1 MQTRRSFSLAQTL
14 HWTRRYIAFLFA
26 WSAAVVLL
34 FRVAEVAWIRLP
46 WLPMS
51 LIGIAV
57 AFTLG
62 FKNNASYGRMWDA
75 RTFWGAIV
83 NSSRAWGLM
92 VRDFVDDASVH
103 RALVLRHVAWLTA
116 LRYQLRMPRPWEH
129 DQREDQAMRAT
140 MPERT
145 LPLAQAIAQ
154 LLHEDERGVLALA
167 NPATQI
173 LAAQSAHLRALTQRG
188 AIEQFRYMQ
197 LVAQL
202 VDLNEHQGR
211 CERIKNFP
219 FPRQYATLNMFA
231 LWAFVLLLPFGLLST
246 FDDGSAAVWL
256 VIPFTILCGWI
267 FFTMEMIGDYSE
279 NPFEG
284 LWNDVPI
291 TALCRTIEIDLRQII
306 GDADVPPALQP
317 VDDILS

>member
-1 MQTRRSFSLAQTL
+1 MQTRRSFTL
-14 HWTRRYIAFLFA
+14 VSTLWWTRRHVAFLSL
-26 WSAAVVLL
+26 WSTAVVVL
-34 FRVAEVAWIRLP
+34 FHVGDAHWIRLP

-51 LIGIAV
+51 LLGIAV

-62 FKNNASYGRMWDA
+62 FKNNASYGRLWDA

-83 NSSRAWGLM
+83 NTSRAWGIM
-92 VRDFVDDASVH
+92 VRDFVDDASAH
-103 RALVLRHVAWLTA
+103 RTLILRHLAWLTA
-116 LRYQLRMPRPWEH
+116 LRYQLRAPRSWEH
-129 DQREDQAMRAT
+129 ADPDAEAMRAT
-140 MPERT
+140 MAERT
-145 LPLAQAIAQ
+145 LPREQALAGLLPTDEVDVLAQ
-154 LLHEDERGVLALA
+154 A

-173 LAAQSAHLRALTQRG
+173 LARQSAHLRELTRRG
-188 AIEQFRYMQ
+188 AIEQFPYMQ

-202 VDLNEHQGR
+202 VDLNEQQGK

-219 FPRQYATLNMFA
+219 FPRQYASLNQFA
-231 LWAFVLLLPFGLLST
+231 LHAFVLLLPLGLLST
-246 FDDGSAAVWL
+246 FDEASRAVWL
-256 VIPFTILCGWI
+256 VIPFTVLCGWI
-267 FFTMEMIGDYSE
+267 FLTLEMIGDYSE

-306 GDADVPPALQP
+306 GDPEVPPPLQP